1 MGPPWISISGQFILV
16 EVSLNICIFRTYL
29 EKKRRAALGNKGKGP
44 EDNFRCLLNRFHHDE
59 AIKWVKLTGSKE
71 I

>member
-1 MGPPWISISGQFILV
+1 M
-16 EVSLNICIFRTYL
+16 CIFRTYL

-44 EDNFRCLLNRFHHDE
+44 EEDNFRCLLNRFHHDE

-71 I
+71 LGSFKSL